1 MTVTVVEPAEGFRAG
16 SLCIRAAR
24 DRRTIPGDEQLMRDS
39 GRLTGMQHRRAVI
52 NVPVGAGA
60 QGARPDAL
68 AERSDAELAELV
80 QSLPVTSARRAAAT
94 EVLVKRY
101 EFVVKDCVR
110 RYRESPEPE
119 EDLTQVGYVGLL
131 KAISNFNPEVGT
143 SLLAYAQ
150 PCVSGEIKRH
160 FRDKR
165 WQLHVKRSSQEM
177 MLAVREARAGLSQEL
192 GRLPED
198 AEIARAIGVSTEDL
212 AEAYQAEMVFHLR
225 SLDAPAMSAE
235 SEAMSLGEL
244 IGEEDSGIEH
254 TLDMDAV
261 WTHLTDLPERQQRV
275 LAMRFYGNM
284 TQTEIG
290 QRLGIS
296 QMHVSRLLAASLS
309 HLRECLTGGTAP
321 RPRKARGRHRPA
333 DKTPPAERAAG

>member
-1 MTVTVVEPAEGFRAG
+1 
-16 SLCIRAAR
+16 
-24 DRRTIPGDEQLMRDS
+24 MRDS
-39 GRLTGMQHRRAVI
+39 GRLTGVQHRAVI
-52 NVPVGAGA
+52 NVPVGTGPQHAGA
-60 QGARPDAL
+60 DAR
-68 AERSDAELAELV
+68 AEQSDAELAALV

-119 EDLTQVGYVGLL
+119 EDLIQVGYVGLL
-131 KAISNFNPEVGT
+131 KAIGNFNPEVGA

-165 WQLHVKRSSQEM
+165 WQVHVKRSSQEL
-177 MLAVREARAGLSQEL
+177 MLAVRDARAELSQEL
-192 GRLPED
+192 GRLPGD
-198 AEIARAIGVSTEDL
+198 AEIARAIGVNSADL

-244 IGEEDSGIEH
+244 IGEDDPGIEH

-261 WTHLTDLPERQQRV
+261 WAHLTDLPERQQRV

-309 HLRECLTGGTAP
+309 HLRECLTGGAAAQP
-321 RPRKARGRHRPA
+321 PKGRGRRRA
-333 DKTPPAERAAG
+333 GKTPPPAERAAG